1 MVIQIS
7 KFLYR
12 AYDSKYLRIL
22 EKIHRWLEQF
32 RDDTEGISLTN
43 SETKLLIWLFAENEI
58 HKNLNETLKNGIERA
73 RNDKK
78 TIEKNESRPL
88 SFDDP
93 DYEMVSLSKLKIPPK
108 LA

>member
-1 MVIQIS
+1 M
-7 KFLYR
+7 
-12 AYDSKYLRIL
+12 
-22 EKIHRWLEQF
+22 
-32 RDDTEGISLTN
+32 
-43 SETKLLIWLFAENEI
+43 IWLFAENEI

-108 LA
+108 LAWIILVLHSIGTTI